1 MVATVVSAANPKGSK
16 GDFVPAPRRSKRA
29 LSDYSAEVGQRIVDA
44 RKELGL
50 NQEELAELAGVS
62 QRSMQAYETG
72 EVIPY
77 RKMREIAQVLQVS
90 PTWILHGEEE
100 EADGEVLELKRQ
112 IENLSKL
119 IRTMSKKLDRIS
131 P

>member
-1 MVATVVSAANPKGSK
+1 MVATVVSAA
-16 GDFVPAPRRSKRA
+16 PRRSKRA
-29 LSDYSAEVGQRIVDA
+29 ISDHAAEVGARIIAA

-50 NQEELAELAGVS
+50 TQEELAELAGVH

-72 EVIPY
+72 EVIPF
-77 RKMREIAQVLQVS
+77 RKMREITQVLQVS

-100 EADGEVLELKRQ
+100 ETDGEVLELKRQ

-119 IRTMSKKLDRIS
+119 IRAMSKKLDRLE
-131 P
+131 PK

>member
-1 MVATVVSAANPKGSK
+1 MVATVVSSAA
-16 GDFVPAPRRSKRA
+16 RRSKRA

-100 EADGEVLELKRQ
+100 ETDGEVVELRKQ

-119 IRTMSKKLDRIS
+119 IRTMSKKLDRLE
-131 P
+131 PK

>member
-1 MVATVVSAANPKGSK
+1 MVATVTAVDPKGQES
-16 GDFVPAPRRSKRA
+16 PAPRRSKRA
-29 LSDYSAEVGQRIVDA
+29 LNDYSAEVGARIVDA
-44 RKELGL
+44 RKDLGVTQL
-50 NQEELAELAGVS
+50 ELAELAGIS

-77 RKMREIAQVLQVS
+77 RKLREIAAILEVS

-100 EADGEVLELKRQ
+100 EADPEVVELQRQ
-112 IENLSKL
+112 VENLSKL
-119 IRTMSKKLDRIS
+119 IRSMSKKLDRLS

>member
-1 MVATVVSAANPKGSK
+1 MVATVVSAG
-16 GDFVPAPRRSKRA
+16 VPRRSKRA
-29 LSDYSAEVGQRIVDA
+29 LSDYSAEVGARIVDA
-44 RKELGL
+44 RKEMGL
-50 NQEELAELAGVS
+50 TQEELAELAGVS

-100 EADGEVLELKRQ
+100 EADGEVLELQRQ
-112 IENLSKL
+112 VENLSKL
-119 IRTMSKKLDRIS
+119 IRAMSRKLDRLE
-131 P
+131 PK